1 MVMGNCSGASLSLL
15 KFVSSTFKSKYPYFF
30 LSALEW
36 FGDFHSILCFCLLF
50 GHQLLLMIFDPLF
63 SFGL

>member
-1 MVMGNCSGASLSLL
+1 MGNCSRATLSLL

-36 FGDFHSILCFCLLF
+36 FGDFFHSILCFCLLF
-50 GHQLLLMIFDPLF
+50 GHQLLLMIFDRLF
-63 SFGL
+63 AFGL